1 LLDPP
6 VVDAVDGLR
15 RAVGDPSLDRVP
27 AHLTLVPPVN
37 VRADQLPATLA
48 VLRAAAGRVR
58 PMRLTLGPPAT
69 FLPDNPVLYLEVGGD
84 LDALRTLRD
93 MAFRPPLQRT
103 LTWPWIPHV
112 TLSDMAAEE
121 RIAAAS
127 AALDRFAMVAPIDRV
142 VLLEERSGR
151 RWEPLADATLGRPAV
166 VGRGGLALE
175 VTRSRLVDP
184 EVHQMLAG
192 AGVAT
197 AGVDGWPGGVARPS
211 SPPIVLSA
219 RREGQVVGLGV
230 AWRSDAG
237 GQVAV
242 VVAPPARSQGVGGTV
257 LAHLE
262 AAVRAAA
269 WECPVLPAHGPAGF
283 YEARSS
289 WAVPAGLLQSGLL
302 RSGLLQTGVIQTA
315 QPRTGPAS

>member
-37 VRADQLPATLA
+37 VRSDQLLAALA
-48 VLRAAAGRVR
+48 VLRAAAGQVR
-58 PMRLTLGPPAT
+58 PMRLSLGPPAT

-93 MAFRPPLQRT
+93 MAFRPPLHRT
-103 LTWPWIPHV
+103 LSWPWIPHV
-112 TLSDMAAEE
+112 TLSDMATEE
-121 RIAAAS
+121 RIAAACV
-127 AALDRFAMVAPIDRV
+127 ALDRFAMVSPIDRV

-151 RWEPLADATLGRPAV
+151 SWGPLADVALGRPAV

-175 VTRSRLVDP
+175 ITRSRLVDP

-192 AGVAT
+192 AGVA
-197 AGVDGWPGGVARPS
+197 AAEFDGRPEGVAIPS
-211 SPPIVLSA
+211 SAPIVLSA

-257 LAHLE
+257 LAQLE

-269 WECPVLPAHGPAGF
+269 WECPVLQAHGPAAF
-283 YEARSS
+283 YQARSS
-289 WAVPAGLLQSGLL
+289 WAVPAGLL
-302 RSGLLQTGVIQTA
+302 RSGLVQTRVIQTA